1 MQKKVDYYNRI
12 LHVLQELH
20 KAYPSYNMG
29 KHLATIIDECGNL
42 WGVTDKELAYSL
54 GRYKGQLEMD
64 FPYSETEIDRIIK
77 EGLDLDNILKEED
90 NGDNY

>member
-20 KAYPSYNMG
+20 TLYPQYNMG

-64 FPYSETEIDRIIK
+64 IPHSDAEIDRIIK